1 MPHGVQ
7 IDDKK
12 DKIQYLK
19 DYIFFSHW
27 PDRELGNLDHQKLRE
42 CVKWLMD
49 ELEIDEEEWLIG
61 F

>member
-1 MPHGVQ
+1 LPHGVQ

-49 ELEIDEEEWLIG
+49 ELEIDEEE
-61 F
+61 